1 MKSAWFL
8 LALWSLAFAQAEPRL
23 LYTKTFPG
31 SVPAYVAIRVER
43 NGNGEYRDAPD
54 DERPLKFHLAEAD
67 ANALFALVEKMG
79 RLTRP
84 LESPAKVAFMGM
96 KTFRFEDGAEQNEV
110 KFNFS
115 EDLDAR
121 QLADWFER
129 INETEQLLISL
140 ERAAK
145 YDKLGLNKAILQLEM
160 AMDHK
165 RVIDADQMLPLL
177 DRVAKNESY
186 INMARQRAAAI
197 AEAIRAPS
205 APKP

>member
-1 MKSAWFL
+1 MKPALWI
-8 LALWSLAFAQAEPRL
+8 LALWPLSLAQAEPRL

-31 SVPAYVAIRVER
+31 SVPAYVSIRVER
-43 NGNGEYRDAPD
+43 NGNGEYKDSPD

-67 ANALFALVEKMG
+67 VNALFAVVE
-79 RLTRP
+79 RLNRLSRS

-115 EDLDAR
+115 EDLDAKL
-121 QLADWFER
+121 LADWFER

-145 YDKLGLNKAILQLEM
+145 YDKLGLNKAILQLES
-160 AMDHK
+160 AMDRK
-165 RVIDADQMLPLL
+165 RVVDAEQMLPLL
-177 DRVAKNESY
+177 DRVGKNESY
-186 INMARQRAAAI
+186 LNMARQRAAAI
-197 AEAIRAPS
+197 AEAIRAP
-205 APKP
+205 KP

>member
-1 MKSAWFL
+1 MKPALFL
-8 LALWSLAFAQAEPRL
+8 LAASSLVIAQAEPRL

-31 SVPAYVAIRVER
+31 SVPAYVSIRVER
-43 NGNGEYRDAPD
+43 NGNGEYKDAQD
-54 DERPLKFHLAEAD
+54 DDRPLKFHLSESD
-67 ANALFALVEKMG
+67 ASALFALVEKLN
-79 RLTRP
+79 RLSRP

-115 EDLDAR
+115 EDLDAKL
-121 QLADWFER
+121 LAEWFER

-145 YDKLGLNKAILQLEM
+145 YDKLGLNKAILQLET
-160 AMDHK
+160 AMDRR
-165 RVIDADQMLPLL
+165 RVVDAEQMLPLL
-177 DRVAKNESY
+177 DRVSKNESY

-197 AEAIRAPS
+197 AEAIRA
-205 APKP
+205 AKP

>member
-1 MKSAWFL
+1 MKPALWL
-8 LALWSLAFAQAEPRL
+8 LALWPLAFAHGEPRL

-31 SVPAYVAIRVER
+31 SAPAYVSIRVER
-43 NGNGEYRDAPD
+43 NGNGEYKDSPD
-54 DERPLKFHLAEAD
+54 DDRPLKFHLNEAD
-67 ANALFALVEKMG
+67 ANALFALAEKLN
-79 RLTRP
+79 RLSRP

-121 QLADWFER
+121 LLADWFER
-129 INETEQLLISL
+129 ISETEQLLISL

-145 YDKLGLNKAILQLEM
+145 YDKLGLNKAILQLET
-160 AMDHK
+160 AMDRK
-165 RVIDADQMLPLL
+165 RVVDAEQMLPLL

-186 INMARQRAAAI
+186 LNMARQRAAAI
-197 AEAIRAPS
+197 AEAIRAP
-205 APKP
+205 KP

>member
-1 MKSAWFL
+1 MKPALFL
-8 LALWSLAFAQAEPRL
+8 LALWALASAHAEPRL

-31 SVPAYVAIRVER
+31 SVPAYVSIRVER
-43 NGNGEYRDAPD
+43 NGNGEYKDSPD
-54 DERPLKFHLAEAD
+54 DDRPLKFHLAAAD
-67 ANALFALVEKMG
+67 ANALFALVEKLD
-79 RLTRP
+79 RLSRP

-96 KTFRFEDGAEQNEV
+96 KTFRFEDGAQQNEV
-110 KFNFS
+110 RFNFS

-145 YDKLGLNKAILQLEM
+145 YDKLGLNKAILQLEI

-165 RVIDADQMLPLL
+165 RVVDAEQMLLLL

-197 AEAIRAPS
+197 AEAIRAARP
-205 APKP
+205 

>member
-1 MKSAWFL
+1 MKPALWVL
-8 LALWSLAFAQAEPRL
+8 VLWPLALAHAEPRI

-31 SVPAYVAIRVER
+31 SVPAYVSIRVER
-43 NGNGEYRDAPD
+43 NGNGEYKDSPD
-54 DERPLKFHLAEAD
+54 DDRPLKFHLAESD
-67 ANALFALVEKMG
+67 ASALFALVEKLN
-79 RLTRP
+79 RLSRP

-96 KTFRFEDGAEQNEV
+96 KTFRFEDDAEQHEV

-115 EDLDAR
+115 EDLDAKL
-121 QLADWFER
+121 LADWFER

-160 AMDHK
+160 AMDRK
-165 RVIDADQMLPLL
+165 RVIDPEQMLPLL

-186 INMARQRAAAI
+186 INMARQRAAAL
-197 AEAIRAPS
+197 AEAIRA
-205 APKP
+205 AKP